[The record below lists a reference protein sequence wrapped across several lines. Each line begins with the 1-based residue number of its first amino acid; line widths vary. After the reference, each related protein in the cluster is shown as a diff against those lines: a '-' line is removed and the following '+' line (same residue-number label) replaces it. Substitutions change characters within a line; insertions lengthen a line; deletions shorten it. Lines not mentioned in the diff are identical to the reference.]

1 MKIKNFEEK
10 LETNHD
16 LGFDKGFLGMI
27 SNVVNKIKNRYIGL
41 TIVKNICVSRT
52 S

>member
-1 MKIKNFEEK
+1 MNLLEENTRVN
-10 LETNHD
+10 LHD

-27 SNVVNKIKNRYIGL
+27 SKIVNKIKNRYIGL
-41 TIVKNICVSRT
+41 TTVKNICVSRT

>member
-16 LGFDKGFLGMI
+16 LGFDKGFLDM
-27 SNVVNKIKNRYIGL
+27 KPTAQATKEKN
-41 TIVKNICVSRT
+41 S
-52 S
+52 